1 MREYLEQQLKKKA
14 HEIVM
19 VIFSVVSRV
28 KGNKGPAISLRKVV
42 SKIPTSIFEGQ
53 ARDFQ
58 EDKLKYF
65 IEARSAIFE
74 ARYYLDILY
83 RDGSVSYYSYQ
94 KCMRKIDLLDKMLV
108 SRIRS
113 IDKRE
118 AKDQYK
124 LSIRTKYYEG

>member
-1 MREYLEQQLKKKA
+1 MKEYLEQQLKKKA
-14 HEIVM
+14 HELVM
-19 VIFSVVSRV
+19 VVFAVVSRI

-53 ARDFQ
+53 AREFQ

-65 IEARSAIFE
+65 IEARGAIFE

-83 RDGSVSYYSYQ
+83 SDENISYYSYQ
-94 KCMRKIDLLDKMLV
+94 KCTTKVDLLDKMLI

-124 LSIRTKYYEG
+124 LSIRANFEN

>member
-1 MREYLEQQLKKKA
+1 MKEYLEQQLKKKS
-14 HEIVM
+14 HELVM
-19 VIFSVVSRV
+19 VVFSVVSRI
-28 KGNKGPAISLRKVV
+28 KGNTGPAISLRKVV

-53 ARDFQ
+53 AREFQ

-65 IEARSAIFE
+65 IEARNAIFE

-94 KCMRKIDLLDKMLV
+94 KCSSKVDLLDKMLV

-124 LSIRTKYYEG
+124 LSIRANYEN